1 MKLKLDDS
9 GHAVLLEGH
18 PVYVHDDGKEIP
30 FDAKAATVKIGTL
43 TNEAKTNRERFEA
56 AEGKLKGFDGIE
68 DPEAARKALSTLKN
82 LDDKKL
88 VDAGE
93 VERVKNEAI
102 KAVEDKYRPVAKKA
116 ETLEQRIYSLL
127 VGNGFANSKFVAE
140 KLSIPRDLVQARFG
154 SQFKVEDDRIVAY
167 DISGNKLYSR
177 AKPGELADFDEAME
191 MIVDQY
197 PYKDDILKGTGA
209 SGTGAK
215 GSSAA
220 GGGSKTI
227 SRAQFDAMS
236 HPERAARMKEGY
248 KVVD

>member
-1 MKLKLDDS
+1 MKLKLDED
-9 GHAVLLEGH
+9 GHAVVLDGK
-18 PVYVHDDGKEIP
+18 PVYVHDDGNELP
-30 FDAKAATVKIGTL
+30 FDAAATVATIGRL
-43 TNEAKTNRERFEA
+43 NGEAKSHRER
-56 AEGKLKGFDGIE
+56 AEQFASQLKGFEGIE
-68 DPEAARKALSTLKN
+68 DPAAAVKALQTLKN

-167 DISGNKLYSR
+167 DVSGNKLYSR

-215 GSSAA
+215 GSAA
-220 GGGSKTI
+220 GGGGSKTI
-227 SRAQFDAMS
+227 PRAQFDAMS
-236 HPERAARMKEGY
+236 QYDRAARVKEGY